1 MSFLRNKAGEVKLWW
16 KLLLVFTS
24 FVLLCIGTFFLVS
37 CVIIPEIHYNM
48 ALDWAEEG
56 DYDNAIHC
64 FEFLDGYRDSEERI
78 LSIQYD
84 IATSLLKKGEYQAAA
99 QAFRALGNYKDSR
112 KKASE
117 ILLST
122 QNEQLAEVQVGDILY
137 FGHFEQDNHT
147 DNGTEEIQ
155 WVVLTVQDDRAL
167 LLSLNALDARPY
179 HNTFEEVT
187 WEACSLRA
195 WLNETFFQTAFE
207 KEHQARILTSYVPS
221 DVNPEYTTV
230 TGQATEDAVF
240 LLSLNEVQQ
249 YLIDTSWA
257 ACTVT
262 PYAMNNQAYAA
273 TAQGECWWWCRTPGV
288 TGLFAS
294 GVNPLGAISTRG
306 NNVDY
311 VHAAVRPAIWI
322 RIGA

>member
-1 MSFLRNKAGEVKLWW
+1 MSILRNDAGEMKLWC
-16 KLLLVFTS
+16 KLFLVFTL
-24 FVLLCIGTFFLVS
+24 FALLCTGTVFLVS
-37 CVIIPEIHYNM
+37 HVIIPEIHYNIAM
-48 ALDWAEEG
+48 DWAEEG
-56 DYDNAIHC
+56 EYNNAIDC
-64 FEFLDGYRDSEERI
+64 LKFLDGYRDSEEQI

-84 IATSLLKKGEYQAAA
+84 IATSLLKKGQYQAAA
-99 QAFRALGNYKDSR
+99 QAFRALGDYKDSR

-117 ILLST
+117 ILLSA
-122 QNEQLAEVQVGDILY
+122 QNEELVDVKVGDILY

-155 WVVLTVQDDRAL
+155 WVVLTVQDERAL
-167 LLSLNALDARPY
+167 ILSLNALDAKPY
-179 HNTFEEVT
+179 HDTFQEVT

-207 KEHQARILTSYVPS
+207 KEHQERILKRYVPS
-221 DVNPEYTTV
+221 DVNPEYITA
-230 TGQATEDAVF
+230 TGQATEDYVF

-249 YLIDTSWA
+249 YLINTPWA
-257 ACTVT
+257 ACTAT
-262 PYAMNNQAYAA
+262 SYAMANQAYIA
-273 TAQGECWWWCRTPGV
+273 TPQGECWWWCRTPGV

-311 VHAAVRPAIWI
+311 VHAAVRPAMWI